1 MAASSSRL
9 PKRISNYEYI
19 MTMSNVILTFS
30 IFVGLL
36 ITIVTLIG
44 EKYKVLG
51 IGSILWIITLFIL
64 SLGMLIYIV
73 HKRLK
78 KIKRTTFPYKAVSL

>member
-1 MAASSSRL
+1 MAESSSRL
-9 PKRISNYEYI
+9 SKRILNYEYI
-19 MTMSNVILTFS
+19 MAMSNVILTFS

-51 IGSILWIITLFIL
+51 VGAILWIITLFIL
-64 SLGMLIYIV
+64 SLAVLIY
-73 HKRLK
+73 
-78 KIKRTTFPYKAVSL
+78 RTNRMLRK

>member
-1 MAASSSRL
+1 MA
-9 PKRISNYEYI
+9 
-19 MTMSNVILTFS
+19 MSNVILTFS

-51 IGSILWIITLFIL
+51 VGAILWIITLFIL
-64 SLGMLIYIV
+64 SLAVLIY
-73 HKRLK
+73 
-78 KIKRTTFPYKAVSL
+78 RTNRMLRK

>member
-1 MAASSSRL
+1 MAIPSSRL
-9 PKRISNYEYI
+9 PKRTSNYEYI
-19 MTMSNVILTFS
+19 TAMSNVILTFS

-51 IGSILWIITLFIL
+51 VGAILWIITLFIL
-64 SLGMLIYIV
+64 SLAVLIYRAN
-73 HKRLK
+73 KMLRK
-78 KIKRTTFPYKAVSL
+78 

>member
-1 MAASSSRL
+1 MAKSSSRL
-9 PKRISNYEYI
+9 PKRTSNYEYI
-19 MTMSNVILTFS
+19 MAMSNIILTFS

-51 IGSILWIITLFIL
+51 VGAILWIITLFIL
-64 SLGMLIYIV
+64 SLAVLIY
-73 HKRLK
+73 
-78 KIKRTTFPYKAVSL
+78 RTNRILRK

>member
-1 MAASSSRL
+1 MAASSRRL
-9 PKRISNYEYI
+9 PKRDSNYEYV
-19 MTMSNVILTFS
+19 MAMSNVILTFS

-51 IGSILWIITLFIL
+51 VGAILWIITLFIL
-64 SLGMLIYIV
+64 SLAVLIY
-73 HKRLK
+73 
-78 KIKRTTFPYKAVSL
+78 RTNRMLRK

>member
-1 MAASSSRL
+1 MAISFGRLKKRSSVL
-9 PKRISNYEYI
+9 GPKITSDYEYI
-19 MTMSNVILTFS
+19 LVMSNAVLTFS
-30 IFVGLL
+30 VFVGLL

-73 HKRLK
+73 HKRL
-78 KIKRTTFPYKAVSL
+78 IE